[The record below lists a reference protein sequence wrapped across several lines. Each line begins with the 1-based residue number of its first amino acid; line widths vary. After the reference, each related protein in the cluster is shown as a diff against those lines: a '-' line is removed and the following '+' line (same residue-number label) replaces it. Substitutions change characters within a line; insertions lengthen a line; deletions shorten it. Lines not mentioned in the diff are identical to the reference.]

1 MTPEQKEKY
10 SRQML
15 YAPFGPQAQ
24 ERLLAASAVL
34 VGCGALGT
42 AQAGLLARAG
52 IGRLRIID
60 RDFVEPSNLQRQ
72 TLFEEADA
80 RDALPKAIAAQRRLR
95 GINSDTQVEPLVAD
109 LTPRNAEE
117 LLRGFPLIL
126 DGTDNFETRFL
137 LNDAA
142 MHLGVPW
149 IYGAVVGSYGLTMT
163 VLPGETACLACLLE
177 TAEGKRAAGVEE
189 TCDTVGVLNAAV
201 GMVAA
206 QQVAEAMKL
215 LGGRREAL
223 HGRLLSFDVWSGR
236 SQAVRVARRSDCRA
250 CVRREFTYLEGEAQP
265 HVTLCGRD
273 SVQIHERSRRLDLP
287 ELGRRLAA
295 SASEIRNNDFLLQ
308 FRVPGAGGNGAGY
321 QVTVFSDG
329 RAVFKGT
336 TDPAVAR
343 SLYARFLGA

>member
-10 SRQML
+10 SRQTL
-15 YAPFGPQAQ
+15 FAPFGLEAQ

-42 AQAGLLARAG
+42 AQASLLARAG
-52 IGRLRIID
+52 LGRLRIVD

-80 RDALPKAIAAQRRLR
+80 REALPKAVAAERRLR
-95 GINSDTQVEPLVAD
+95 AINGDVRVEAVVAD
-109 LTPRNAEE
+109 VTPRNAAE
-117 LLRGFPLIL
+117 LLRGFSLIL

-142 MHLGVPW
+142 IHFHVPW

-177 TAEGKRAAGVEE
+177 GEEGKRATGAEE

-201 GMVAA
+201 GVIAA
-206 QQVAEAMKL
+206 QQAAEAMKL

-223 HGRLLSFDVWSGR
+223 HGRLISYDVWSGR
-236 SQAVRVARRSDCRA
+236 SQAVRVARRAGCRA
-250 CVRREFTYLEGEAQP
+250 CARREFTFLEGEAQP

-273 SVQIHERSRRLDLP
+273 SVQIHERNRSLDLQ
-287 ELGRRLAA
+287 ELGRRLAIVA
-295 SASEIRNNDFLLQ
+295 RDIRGNDFLLQ
-308 FRVPGAGGNGAGY
+308 FRVPAPGEEGAAF
-321 QVTVFSDG
+321 QITVFSDG

-343 SLYARFLGA
+343 SLYARYVGA